1 MRLHLALIGLF
12 AAGSLRAQTASDSSS
27 AIATVQH
34 LFDAMKAGDTAALRG
49 LLLPGT
55 RFVAMPAD
63 QSANPAPRTQT
74 DSAFIQAFAARRQQL
89 LERMWQPVV
98 HIHGSIATVWAPY
111 DFHIDGQFSHCGIDT
126 ATLIKTARGWQIAAL
141 VYTTQRIGCAA
152 SPLGPPK

>member
-1 MRLHLALIGLF
+1 MRIQLALIGLL
-12 AAGSLRAQTASDSSS
+12 AAGSLSAQTASDSSS
-27 AIATVQH
+27 AISTVQH

-63 QSANPAPRTQT
+63 QATNPTPRTQT
-74 DSAFIQAFAARRQQL
+74 DSAFIQLFAARRQQL

-98 HIHGSIATVWAPY
+98 HIQGPIATVWAPY
-111 DFHIDGQFSHCGIDT
+111 DFHIDGTFSHCGIDT

-141 VYTTQRIGCAA
+141 VYTTQRTGCAP